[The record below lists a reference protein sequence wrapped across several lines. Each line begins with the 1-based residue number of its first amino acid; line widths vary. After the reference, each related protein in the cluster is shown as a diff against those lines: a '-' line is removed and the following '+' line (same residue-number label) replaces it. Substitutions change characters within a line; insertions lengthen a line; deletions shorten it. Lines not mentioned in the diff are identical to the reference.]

1 MFRLQWRR
9 KETEREEQ
17 IERWKENVFYLSQVP
32 LPKNCLVIPSM
43 KKFPTPK
50 CIWVKKGRLLQGNGY
65 THPTSTLSM
74 RVTGDA
80 RDWSLESRVSTP
92 ASPNPT
98 VGFSSKESIPWW
110 RHAWLAAKRV
120 CQSRLESASEVTL
133 RQMDDFKLI
142 CMDLLRLKHYIFVQ
156 VIYSWWSLSQSFLV
170 SSQILSQLC
179 KGYSFSGWFG
189 AYYMHFSLDVIS
201 SKVFNKCCRI

>member
-1 MFRLQWRR
+1 MSSTWVKCLYQRTAWLSPAWRNFPLQ
-9 KETEREEQ
+9 
-17 IERWKENVFYLSQVP
+17 NVFMSEKRTSSSRQR
-32 LPKNCLVIPSM
+32 IH
-43 KKFPTPK
+43 TPYF
-50 CIWVKKGRLLQGNGY
+50 Y
-65 THPTSTLSM
+65 TQSM
-74 RVTGDA
+74 RVTGNA
-80 RDWSLESRVSTP
+80 RDWSLRSRVSTP
-92 ASPNPT
+92 ASPNAT
-98 VGFSSKESIPWW
+98 VGFSSKQSIAWW

-156 VIYSWWSLSQSFLV
+156 VIYSWWSLSRFFLV

-201 SKVFNKCCRI
+201 SKVFSKCCRI